1 MNNNKNIW
9 VVCETFEQK
18 ITNLTFE
25 LLANARHLAE
35 GLGGQVVA
43 VLFTEKRS
51 GLIEELERYGADKVI
66 LVEDEKFKQFGSKV
80 AAHALDKLID
90 KYEPYAVLI
99 GSSVN
104 GRDIGGRITA
114 KREIGLVAD
123 CQEIKLTEDKSDIM
137 WIRPTFDG
145 KLLSDIRITS
155 TPKIGTVG
163 NKTGVELFHDEGH
176 KAEVIEEKIEVE
188 SPLNKILSFAK
199 DEEHEHLSLEDAEVI
214 VAAGRGIGGP
224 EGFQNL
230 QDLAKVLE
238 AEISSSRAVVDAGWT
253 TKDRQVGQTGKT
265 VRPEVYFA
273 LGISGAIQHVAGME
287 DSDLII
293 AINKNEGAPIFDV
306 ADLGIVG
313 DINAVVPKLTEALK
327 REKKLKAEIE

>member
-66 LVEDEKFKQFGSKV
+66 LVEDVKFKNFDSKV

-214 VAAGRGIGGP
+214 VAAGMGVKDE
-224 EGFQNL
+224 EGLKVVKDF
-230 QDLAKVLE
+230 AKALG
-238 AEISSSRAVVDAGWT
+238 AEFGVTKPIVDNGWAD
-253 TKDRQVGQTGKT
+253 KSLQVGVTGKT
-265 VRPEVYFA
+265 VKPKLYIAV
-273 LGISGAIQHVAGME
+273 GISGALQHTNGMKE
-287 DSDLII
+287 SELII
-293 AINKNEGAPIFDV
+293 AINSDKDAKIMKIANY
-306 ADLGIVG
+306 GIVG
-313 DINAVVPKLTEALK
+313 DLFTILPLLSE
-327 REKKLKAEIE
+327 RIREEKKVN